1 MNNETRKETQVLP
14 KDVRYVGAD
23 DLTLPLFENQSPVQP
38 MGVSYNSYLIL
49 DEKIAVMDSVDA
61 RAADEW
67 LAKLAHELDGR
78 SPDYLVISHMEP
90 DHSGSILRLAEKY
103 QEMKLVGNTKTFTM
117 LRQFFGAKAPTDDR
131 LLEVGEGETLPLGAH
146 TLHFMLAPMVHWP
159 EVMVAY
165 EETEKILFS
174 ADAFGRF
181 GSLGRTANA
190 PWAPQ
195 ARRYYYNIVGKYG
208 TQVQALLKKA
218 ATLDIR
224 MICPLHGPV
233 WRKNI
238 GWFVDKYSKWSS
250 YTPEQEGSVL
260 IAYSSVYG
268 HTENAAQVLATM
280 LAGRGVRNIAM
291 YDVSVTHPSYVVAE
305 AFRCSHLVF
314 ASTTY
319 NAGIFCNME
328 TALLDIAAHNLQNRT
343 IALIENGSWAPT
355 AGKLMRGILSKLK
368 NVDILN
374 ETLTIKSSLK
384 DDQLTALAE
393 IADALVASMPK
404 PRPIVNEGKQNPAAL
419 FKFQYGLFALS
430 AREGDKDNA
439 CVINTAIQMANKP
452 ERISI
457 SVIKANYT
465 CGMIERTGVFNL
477 SLLTKEVPFAFFQHF
492 GFQSGADVDKFA
504 DWTDC
509 ARSDNGLYYINRYTN
524 AMFSCRV
531 VESYDQGSH
540 RLFIA
545 EITESK
551 LFSNDETVTYDYY
564 RSHIKPAPPKLAP
577 AEKATWV
584 CSVCGYVYGGE
595 MLPADFICPL
605 CKHPASDFVKHEAKP
620 AEKRVGFV
628 CTVCGY
634 VYEGADMPDDFV
646 CPLCHHPKS
655 DFKPL
660 E

>member
-1 MNNETRKETQVLP
+1 MYCVKKMTEDL
-14 KDVRYVGAD
+14 YWVGASERR
-23 DLTLPLFENQSPVQP
+23 LNLFENAYPLTN
-38 MGVSYNSYLIL
+38 GVSYNSYLLL
-49 DEKIAVMDSVDA
+49 DEKTVLIDTVDKSVSGLFFENVDHV
-61 RAADEW
+61 
-67 LAKLAHELDGR
+67 LAGRKL
-78 SPDYLVISHMEP
+78 DYLIVQHMEP
-90 DHSGSILRLAEKY
+90 DHAATISELVLRHPEVTVVCNAKTRTMMQNFFTFDLDSRVQLVK
-103 QEMKLVGNTKTFTM
+103 EMDTLTTGRHTFAFVM
-117 LRQFFGAKAPTDDR
+117 
-131 LLEVGEGETLPLGAH
+131 
-146 TLHFMLAPMVHWP
+146 APMVHWP
-159 EVMVAY
+159 EVMVSYDTATKTLY
-165 EETEKILFS
+165 S
-174 ADAFGRF
+174 ADAFGTF
-181 GSLGRTANA
+181 GALNGNLYADEVNFRTEWLAD
-190 PWAPQ
+190 
-195 ARRYYYNIVGKYG
+195 ARRYYTNIVGKYG

-280 LAGRGVRNIAM
+280 LAERGVRNIAM

-368 NVDILN
+368 NVNILN

-384 DDQLTALAE
+384 DDQLGALAE

-545 EITESK
+545 
-551 LFSNDETVTYDYY
+551 
-564 RSHIKPAPPKLAP
+564 
-577 AEKATWV
+577 
-584 CSVCGYVYGGE
+584 
-595 MLPADFICPL
+595 
-605 CKHPASDFVKHEAKP
+605 
-620 AEKRVGFV
+620 
-628 CTVCGY
+628 
-634 VYEGADMPDDFV
+634 
-646 CPLCHHPKS
+646 
-655 DFKPL
+655 
-660 E
+660 